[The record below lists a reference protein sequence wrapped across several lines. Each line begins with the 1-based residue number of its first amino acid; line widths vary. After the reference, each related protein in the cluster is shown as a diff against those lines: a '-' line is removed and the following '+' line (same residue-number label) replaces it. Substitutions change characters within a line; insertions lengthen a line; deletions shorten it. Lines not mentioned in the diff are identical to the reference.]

1 MGVEQKERAMCGA
14 ARFRWKDLLDP
25 LIAKGIPIGPQ
36 PKPTQE
42 PSATS
47 ADTDT
52 LYESRYWSGEPILPV
67 VHNGV
72 LALCRWGNRNETRAY
87 PPSGWAKNES
97 YAAGVW
103 DRYEPTMVT
112 IPLVAGYEKGVWY
125 GIDHGVRG
133 LVVGAGAYQRVY
145 MLTTAADAAYA
156 QLTDHDSMQ
165 CLIDH
170 TVVVPHAGS
179 LSQLLLL

>member
-72 LALCRWGNRNETRAY
+72 LALCRWGNRNETRA
-87 PPSGWAKNES
+87 
-97 YAAGVW
+97 
-103 DRYEPTMVT
+103 
-112 IPLVAGYEKGVWY
+112 
-125 GIDHGVRG
+125 
-133 LVVGAGAYQRVY
+133 
-145 MLTTAADAAYA
+145 
-156 QLTDHDSMQ
+156 
-165 CLIDH
+165 
-170 TVVVPHAGS
+170 
-179 LSQLLLL
+179 